1 MDNSLLFGS
10 HIIVQGI
17 TGKQGSFHTKA
28 MLDSGTKIVAGVS
41 PNKSVADIHGVP
53 VFDSIAAIK
62 KQYPID
68 TSVIFVPAPHAKAAI
83 FEAIDQHVPLIICI
97 TEGIPI
103 HDMRVIKKKLA
114 GSTSK
119 LIGPNS
125 PGILLPGL
133 HRLGIIPHRLSLPG
147 STAIVSRS
155 GTLTYEVMAGLTSR
169 GIGQRYII
177 GIGGDPIKGVGFTE
191 CLALFNSDPEVSQ
204 IVLVGEIGGHEEL
217 KAADYIKEYV
227 QKPLYGYI
235 AGHSA
240 PVGVQLGHAGAILG
254 SDMESAQA
262 KTKALRSAGVT
273 MFESVHEL
281 IGQVP
286 HEPRSVV

>member
-1 MDNSLLFGS
+1 
-10 HIIVQGI
+10 
-17 TGKQGSFHTKA
+17 

-41 PNKSVADIHGVP
+41 PNKSVADVHGVP

-83 FEAIDQHVPLIICI
+83 FEAIDQRIPLIICI

-133 HRLGIIPHRLSLPG
+133 HRLGIIPHRLSLSG

-262 KTKALRSAGVT
+262 KTKALRPAGVT

>member
-1 MDNSLLFGS
+1 
-10 HIIVQGI
+10 
-17 TGKQGSFHTKA
+17 
-28 MLDSGTKIVAGVS
+28 
-41 PNKSVADIHGVP
+41 
-53 VFDSIAAIK
+53 
-62 KQYPID
+62 
-68 TSVIFVPAPHAKAAI
+68 
-83 FEAIDQHVPLIICI
+83 
-97 TEGIPI
+97 
-103 HDMRVIKKKLA
+103 
-114 GSTSK
+114 
-119 LIGPNS
+119 
-125 PGILLPGL
+125 
-133 HRLGIIPHRLSLPG
+133 
-147 STAIVSRS
+147 
-155 GTLTYEVMAGLTSR
+155 MAGLTSR

>member
-28 MLDSGTKIVAGVS
+28 MLDSGTKIAAGVS
-41 PNKSVADIHGVP
+41 PNKSVADVHGVP

-62 KQYPID
+62 KQHRVDI
-68 TSVIFVPAPHAKAAI
+68 SVIFVPAPHAKAAI

-103 HDMRVIKKKLA
+103 HDMIVIKKKLA

-133 HRLGIIPHRLSLPG
+133 HRLGIIPHRLSLSG

-155 GTLTYEVMAGLTSR
+155 GTLTYEVMAGLTNR

-191 CLALFNSDPEVSQ
+191 CLALFNSDPGVSQ

>member
-1 MDNSLLFGS
+1 
-10 HIIVQGI
+10 
-17 TGKQGSFHTKA
+17 

-41 PNKSVADIHGVP
+41 PNKPVADVHGVP

-125 PGILLPGL
+125 PGLLIPGL
-133 HRLGIIPHRLSLPG
+133 HRLGIIPHGLSLPG

-155 GTLTYEVMAGLTSR
+155 GTLTYEVMAGLTNR
-169 GIGQRYII
+169 GIGQRYIV

-254 SDMESAQA
+254 SGMESAQA